1 MTAAKRSNIMIAM
14 PPQLRRRFIWSSAFL
29 LAIILIGTVGYWF
42 IGGKQYSFVDTLYM
56 TVITIATIGFGE
68 IIDLAG
74 NPGGRLF
81 TIFIAISGIGALTY
95 VVTNLTAHVVEGEL
109 TESFRRRRMEKM
121 VNNYRNHFIVC
132 GFGAIGSYIAGELYG
147 TGRSYVVMDADK
159 EVVERALQSLPDQIV
174 LEGDATDNDAL
185 IKAGIERARGLFAV
199 TGDDNQNLV
208 ISLTAKQVNPR
219 VRVVARCND
228 IRNDEKIRRA
238 GADAVVSPGFIG
250 GLRMASEMIRPT
262 VVSFL
267 DMMLRER
274 DKSLQVEEISLPE
287 AFVGKAISALD
298 LRRHPQTLVLAIKT
312 KDRWIYNPPRDYVIQ
327 IGDIL
332 VYISTPEGKD
342 ELDRF
347 LQAAQ

>member
-1 MTAAKRSNIMIAM
+1 MMAM
-14 PPQLRRRFIWSSAFL
+14 SPRVRRRFIWASAFL
-29 LAIILIGTVGYWF
+29 LTIILIGTVGYYF
-42 IGGKQYSFVDTLYM
+42 IGGRQYSFVDTLYM

-74 NPGGRLF
+74 NPAGRIF
-81 TIFIAISGIGALTY
+81 TIFIAIAGIGTLTY
-95 VVTNLTAHVVEGEL
+95 VVTNLTGLVVEGEL

-121 VNNYRNHFIVC
+121 VNNYKGHFIVC
-132 GFGAIGSYIAGELYG
+132 GLGAIGSYIADELYG
-147 TGRSYVVMDADK
+147 TGRPYIIVDVDK
-159 EVVERALQSLPDQIV
+159 EVVEKALQSLPDRIV
-174 LEGDATDNDAL
+174 LEGDATNNDTL
-185 IKAGIERARGLFAV
+185 LKAGIERAKGLFAV

-208 ISLTAKQVNPR
+208 ISLTAKQANPR
-219 VRVVARCND
+219 VRVVARCTD
-228 IRNDEKIRRA
+228 IRNDEKVRRA

-298 LRRHPQTLVLAIKT
+298 LKRHPQTLVLAVKT
-312 KDRWIYNPPRDYVIQ
+312 KDGWLYNPPRDYVI
-327 IGDIL
+327 GVMDTL

-342 ELDRF
+342 ELERF
-347 LQAAQ
+347 LHVAQ